1 MLMMKLYVNSACFLK
16 GNVKDWVHLWLQL
29 SLDIL
34 DNAIINCFKGYKM
47 KGLRGSKAKKQ
58 DHKLTIEEPMKLYV
72 KRYDIVFSTLMPHQ
86 TSLLKKWHN
95 VVIRSLFAALKG
107 LSLNSAFKKKLHIYH
122 PAQEPPKIET
132 YRTAQKIRNEP
143 CDPQSI
149 QRDVRQLLADKVSGN
164 MVGIWLLI
172 PEHLRLGT
180 WDLLRSWTNQ
190 DGEQVET
197 RLAMQLCNEAAL
209 CVSGIRQKRTLSQKG
224 FELANGLPFVASDE
238 AIHNLLNAHTVS
250 DAQRL
255 QIALGKVRQTFGHF
269 PGRLLAID
277 PHRIKTYSKRQMVRR
292 KKDSKSTPI
301 KTAQTFF
308 CIDADT
314 KQPICFTTGTSARTV
329 TKATPDLLSLTA
341 NILNPIKKKP
351 LVLADNEHYTGE
363 LIDWVA
369 SQSPFDMLV
378 PIKSKKLIKKQIQ
391 NIPPKEFRRHWS
403 GYATTKIQYQ
413 MTSTLYGPYYEF
425 IQRKGEHTQD
435 YNYGAFLCTSD
446 RDEVEDLSLNFP
458 DRWHIE
464 EFFMN
469 DQALGW
475 NRTGTMNLNI
485 QYGRMTLPLLAQTA
499 IYMLRQRLGSPINS
513 WDSQHLAKDFFKG
526 LEGDIRV
533 SGDTILVTYYNA
545 PNVELLKT
553 HYENLPA
560 KLEAE
565 GVSPNIPW
573 LYNFK
578 IDFRFK

>member
-1 MLMMKLYVNSACFLK
+1 M
-16 GNVKDWVHLWLQL
+16 
-29 SLDIL
+29 
-34 DNAIINCFKGYKM
+34 
-47 KGLRGSKAKKQ
+47 
-58 DHKLTIEEPMKLYV
+58 
-72 KRYDIVFSTLMPHQ
+72 
-86 TSLLKKWHN
+86 
-95 VVIRSLFAALKG
+95 
-107 LSLNSAFKKKLHIYH
+107 YH
-122 PAQEPPKIET
+122 PDQTPPKIET
-132 YRTAQKIRNEP
+132 YRTTQKIRNES

-164 MVGIWLLI
+164 IVGIWLLL

-190 DGEQVET
+190 DGERVET
-197 RLAMQLCNEAAL
+197 RLALQLINEAAL

-238 AIHNLLNAHTVS
+238 AIHSLLNVHTVS

-255 QIALGKVRQTFGHF
+255 QIAIGKVRQTFGHF

-277 PHRIKTYSKRQMVRR
+277 PHRIKTYSKRQMIRR
-292 KKDSKSTPI
+292 KKDSNSTPI

-308 CIDADT
+308 CIDTDT
-314 KQPICFTTGTSARTV
+314 KQPICFTTGTSARTT
-329 TKATPDLLSLTA
+329 TKATPDLLTLTA
-341 NILNPIKKKP
+341 NILNPTEKKP
-351 LVLADNEHYTGE
+351 LVLADNEHYTSE

-378 PIKSKKLIKKQIQ
+378 PIKSKKLIKKQLQ
-391 NIPPKEFRRHWS
+391 NIPPEKFRRHWS
-403 GYATTKIQYQ
+403 GYATTKIPYE
-413 MTSTLYGPYYEF
+413 MKSNSYGPYYEF
-425 IQRKGEHTQD
+425 IQRKGERTQD

-485 QYGRMTLPLLAQTA
+485 QYGRMTLPLLSQAA
-499 IYMLRQRLGSPINS
+499 IYMLRQRLGSPFNS

-533 SGDTILVTYYNA
+533 KDDTIIVTYYNA

-553 HYENLPA
+553 HYENLPN
-560 KLEAE
+560 KLQAE